1 MHIKVK
7 AARMLF
13 SASLCL
19 LAAFAFSPASGQVKR
34 VKAQTL
40 YVPVY
45 SHIYYGDREKDYILL
60 SATLSI
66 RNTDMARPITLLS
79 ADYYDSKGK
88 FIEKFIVKPVTLGP
102 LETIRY
108 IVKESDTRGGSGA
121 NFIVKWSA
129 VAPSTI
135 PIIEAVM
142 IGTRGQQGI
151 SFTSR
156 GQVIQEQ

>member
-1 MHIKVK
+1 MNINRTIGRTFFFV
-7 AARMLF
+7 
-13 SASLCL
+13 SLCL
-19 LAAFAFSPASGQVKR
+19 LAVIAFSPASAQVRR

-45 SHIYYGDREKDYILL
+45 SHIYYGDRERDFILL
-60 SATLSI
+60 SATLSV
-66 RNTDMARPITLLS
+66 RNTDTAKPITLLS

-88 FIEKFIVKPVTLGP
+88 FIEKFMAGPVTLGP
-102 LETIRY
+102 METIRY
-108 IVKESDTRGGSGA
+108 IVKESDSRGGSGA
-121 NFIVKWSA
+121 NFIVKWAAESPVTA
-129 VAPSTI
+129 

-156 GQVIQEQ
+156 GQAIQEQ

>member
-1 MHIKVK
+1 MLTTGKSR
-7 AARMLF
+7 RMLL
-13 SASLCL
+13 SVSLCL
-19 LAAFAFSPASGQVKR
+19 LAAFAFTPVSAQVR
-34 VKAQTL
+34 RARAQTL

-45 SHIYYGDREKDYILL
+45 SHIYYGDRERDYILL

-66 RNTDMARPITLLS
+66 RNTDMTRPITLHS

-88 FIEKFIVKPVTLGP
+88 FIEKFVVKPVTLGP

-121 NFIVKWSA
+121 NFIVKWA
-129 VAPSTI
+129 ADTMVTA
-135 PIIEAVM
+135 PIIETVM

-156 GQVIQEQ
+156 GQAIQEQ

>member
-1 MHIKVK
+1 M
-7 AARMLF
+7 
-13 SASLCL
+13 
-19 LAAFAFSPASGQVKR
+19 
-34 VKAQTL
+34 
-40 YVPVY
+40 PVY
-45 SHIYYGDREKDYILL
+45 SHIYYGDRERDYILL

-66 RNTDMARPITLLS
+66 RNTDPERSITLLS

-88 FIEKFIVKPVTLGP
+88 FLEKFVQAPVVLGP
-102 LETIRY
+102 LETVRY

-121 NFIVKWSA
+121 NFIVKCRPPRRWR
-129 VAPSTI
+129 

-156 GQVIQEQ
+156 GQAIQEQ